1 MMLSNLENP
10 KIINISEKKLIG
22 NKLEMSFADDK
33 TFQLWSSF
41 MPRHREI
48 QNRIGT
54 HKFSLQNYGENFQSD
69 PTIPFVKWAL
79 IEVLNYNYVPEGME
93 TYTINEGLFAVFT
106 YNGPS
111 KNAVQVFQYIYNVWL
126 PNSSYEL
133 DNREHFEI
141 LGENYNPQGNA
152 EEEIYIPIKLK

>member
-1 MMLSNLENP
+1 MLENP
-10 KIINISEKKLIG
+10 KIVTFPETKLIG

-48 QNRIGT
+48 LNRIGN
-54 HKFSLQNYGENFQSD
+54 HKFSLQNYSENFQSD

-79 IEVLNYNYVPEGME
+79 IEVSDYNHVPEGME
-93 TYTINEGLFAVFT
+93 TYTIIEGLFAVFN

-111 KNAVQVFQYIYNVWL
+111 KNALPIFEYIFKTWL
-126 PNSSYEL
+126 PNSLYEL

-141 LGENYNPQGNA
+141 LGENYNSQVNA
-152 EEEIYIPIKLK
+152 DEEIYIPIKLKQLI

>member
-1 MMLSNLENP
+1 MLKNP
-10 KIINISEKKLIG
+10 KIVTVSERKLIG
-22 NKLEMSFADDK
+22 NKLEMSFADNK

-54 HKFSLQNYGENFQSD
+54 YKFSLQNYNENFQSD

-79 IEVLNYNYVPEGME
+79 MEVSDYNHIPEGME
-93 TYTINEGLFAVFT
+93 TYTIKGGSFAVFN

-111 KNAVQVFQYIYNVWL
+111 KNALPIFDYIFKNWL
-126 PNSSYEL
+126 PSSLYEL

-152 EEEIYIPIKLK
+152 EEEIYIPIRLKQII